1 MNQYADSAWID
12 RRSSAVLLHITS
24 LPGPFHKGVLG
35 QEAVAFIDSLV
46 AGGFRVWQ
54 FLPLGPTH
62 SHGSPYES
70 LSTFAGNP
78 ELIDL
83 RPCMDAGWLRQ
94 DTSLK
99 DVTAEQHA
107 IYRKQA
113 AHQFWL
119 DVQANAELAQQVS
132 TFQMQHAHWLDDF
145 TLFSALKSA
154 SNNAA
159 WWQWAD
165 DLRTREQEAL
175 DAARVIHQTL
185 IQQVIF
191 EQFVFDKQWQA
202 IKTYAE
208 AKDILL
214 FGDLPIYVAHDSA
227 DVWANPQFFTLY
239 ESGECTE
246 VAGVPPDYFS
256 KKGQRWGNPLYRWD
270 VLQADGF
277 AWWVQR
283 IAHQLSRMDM
293 LRIDHFLALE
303 AFWVIPAES
312 DTGLIGEWRKAPG
325 AALLQTLQ
333 DKLGSL
339 PLIAEDLGTI
349 TEEVT
354 ALRKKF
360 ALPGMKILHFAF
372 GGDDS
377 NPYLPHNHEE
387 DSVVYTGTHDNDTT
401 MGWFES
407 TEPHVRE
414 HVLSVL
420 KTKPEDMPWA
430 LIEAALQSP
439 ARLAVIPMQDILELG
454 TEAKFNTPGTLDGN
468 WSWRLERIPAINHV
482 CWQKSLQLNQTYHR

>member
-1 MNQYADSAWID
+1 MSQYANSGWID
-12 RRSSAVLLHITS
+12 RRSSAILLHLTS
-24 LPGPFHKGVLG
+24 LPGPFHQGVLG
-35 QEAVAFIDSLV
+35 QEAFTFIDSL
-46 AGGFRVWQ
+46 AASGFRVWQ

-83 RPCMDAGWLRQ
+83 RPCLTSGWLPQ
-94 DTSLK
+94 DTPLEHVS
-99 DVTAEQHA
+99 AEQHA
-107 IYRKQA
+107 AYRKQA

-119 DVQANAELAQQVS
+119 DVQSDTMLAQQVS
-132 TFQMQHAHWLDDF
+132 TFQKQHTHWLDDF
-145 TLFSALKSA
+145 ALFSALKSA
-154 SNNAA
+154 NNHAA
-159 WWQWAD
+159 WWQWSD
-165 DLRTREQEAL
+165 ELRTRHAAAL
-175 DAARVIHQTL
+175 QAARETHNTL

-191 EQFVFDKQWQA
+191 EQFLFDKQWQG

-208 AKDILL
+208 SKGVQL

-227 DVWANPQFFTLY
+227 DVWANPQFFTLDK
-239 ESGECTE
+239 SGECTE

-256 KKGQRWGNPLYRWD
+256 KTGQRWGNPLYRWD

-277 AWWVQR
+277 DWWVKR
-283 IAHQLSRMDM
+283 VTHQLTRMDM

-312 DTGLIGEWRKAPG
+312 DTGLVGEWRKAPG

-333 DKLGSL
+333 DKLGNL
-339 PLIAEDLGTI
+339 PLIAEDLGII

-354 ALRKKF
+354 ALRKQF
-360 ALPGMKILHFAF
+360 GLPGMKILHFAF

-407 TEPHVRE
+407 SDE
-414 HVLSVL
+414 HVQQHALNIL
-420 KTKPEDMPWA
+420 HAKAEDMPWA
-430 LIEAALQSP
+430 LIEAALASP
-439 ARLAVIPMQDILELG
+439 AKLAVIPMQDLLELG
-454 TEAKFNTPGTLDGN
+454 TEARLNTPGTLDGN
-468 WSWRLERIPAINHV
+468 WSWRLGAIPSSDHA
-482 CWQKSLQLNQTYHR
+482 CWQKSHQLNHMYNR

>member
-1 MNQYADSAWID
+1 MSNPTPWMDK
-12 RRSSAVLLHITS
+12 RRSAILLHITS
-24 LPGPFHKGVLG
+24 LPSPFHKGVLG
-35 QEAVAFIDSLV
+35 EEAFQFIDTMIAS
-46 AGGFRVWQ
+46 GFTVWQ

-83 RPCMDAGWLRQ
+83 RPCLDAGWLPQ
-94 DTSLK
+94 NMSFEH
-99 DVTAEQHA
+99 VTREQHA
-107 IYRKQA
+107 TYRQQA

-119 DVQANAELAQQVS
+119 DVQSNTELAQQVL
-132 TFQMQHAHWLDDF
+132 TFQTQHSHWLNDF
-145 TLFSALKSA
+145 ALFSALKSA

-159 WWQWAD
+159 WWQWSD
-165 DLRTREQEAL
+165 DLRTRNEDAL
-175 DAARVIHQTL
+175 QAARETHNTL

-191 EQFVFDKQWQA
+191 EQFLFDKQWQG
-202 IKTYAE
+202 IKTYA
-208 AKDILL
+208 ASKGVQL

-227 DVWANPQFFTLY
+227 DVWANPQFFTLD

-256 KKGQRWGNPLYRWD
+256 KTGQRWGNPLYRWD

-277 AWWVQR
+277 DWWVKR
-283 IAHQLSRMDM
+283 IAHQLTRMDM

-312 DTGLIGEWRKAPG
+312 DTGLVGEWRKAPG

-333 DKLGSL
+333 DKLGNL

-360 ALPGMKILHFAF
+360 GLPGMKILHFAF
-372 GGDDS
+372 GGDES

-407 TEPHVRE
+407 SDE
-414 HVLSVL
+414 HVQNHALEVL
-420 KTKPEDMPWA
+420 HAKAEDMPWV
-430 LIEAALQSP
+430 LIEAALASP
-439 ARLAVIPMQDILELG
+439 ALLSVIPMQDLLELG
-454 TEAKFNTPGTLDGN
+454 TEAKFNTPGTLGGN
-468 WSWRLERIPAINHV
+468 WSWRLDAIPSSDHV
-482 CWQKSLQLNQTYHR
+482 CWQKSHQLNQTYNR

>member
-1 MNQYADSAWID
+1 MSNPTPWMDK
-12 RRSSAVLLHITS
+12 RSSAILLHITS

-35 QEAVAFIDSLV
+35 EEAFQFIDAML

-83 RPCMDAGWLRQ
+83 RPCLDAGWLPQ
-94 DTSLK
+94 DTSFEH
-99 DVTAEQHA
+99 VTREQHTT
-107 IYRKQA
+107 YRQQA
-113 AHQFWL
+113 ALQFWL
-119 DVQANAELAQQVS
+119 DVQSNTELAQQVS
-132 TFQMQHAHWLDDF
+132 TFQTEHAYWLDDF
-145 TLFSALKSA
+145 ALFSALKSA

-159 WWQWAD
+159 WWQWSD
-165 DLRTREQEAL
+165 DLRTRHEDAL
-175 DAARVIHQTL
+175 QAARETHNTL

-191 EQFVFDKQWQA
+191 EQFLFDKQWQG
-202 IKTYAE
+202 IKAYAE
-208 AKDILL
+208 SKGVQL

-227 DVWANPQFFTLY
+227 DVWANPQFFTLD
-239 ESGECTE
+239 ESGECIE

-256 KKGQRWGNPLYRWD
+256 KTGQRWGNPLYRWD

-277 AWWVQR
+277 DWWVKR
-283 IAHQLSRMDM
+283 IAHQLTRMDM

-312 DTGLIGEWRKAPG
+312 DTGLVGEWRKAPG
-325 AALLQTLQ
+325 EALLQTLQ
-333 DKLGSL
+333 DKLGNL

-354 ALRKKF
+354 ALRKQF
-360 ALPGMKILHFAF
+360 GLPGMKILHFAF

-407 TEPHVRE
+407 SDE
-414 HVLSVL
+414 HVQQHALNVL
-420 KTKPEDMPWA
+420 HAKAEDMPWV
-430 LIEAALQSP
+430 LIEAALASP
-439 ARLAVIPMQDILELG
+439 ARLAVIPMQDVLELG

-468 WSWRLERIPAINHV
+468 WSWRLDTISAPEHT
-482 CWQKSLQLNQTYHR
+482 CWQTSSGLNQAYNR

>member
-1 MNQYADSAWID
+1 MSNPTAWMD
-12 RRSSAVLLHITS
+12 RRRSAILLHITS
-24 LPGPFHKGVLG
+24 LPSPFHKGVLG
-35 QEAVAFIDSLV
+35 EEAFHFIDTMV
-46 AGGFRVWQ
+46 AGGFSVWQ

-83 RPCMDAGWLRQ
+83 RPCLDADWLPQ
-94 DTSLK
+94 NTSFK
-99 DVTAEQHA
+99 HVTREQHA
-107 IYRKQA
+107 SYRKEA

-119 DVQANAELAQQVS
+119 DVQSNTELAQQVS
-132 TFQMQHAHWLDDF
+132 TFQTQHAYWLDDF
-145 TLFSALKSA
+145 SLFSALKSA

-159 WWQWAD
+159 WWQWSD
-165 DLRTREQEAL
+165 DLRTRNEVTLQ
-175 DAARVIHQTL
+175 AARETHNTL

-191 EQFVFDKQWQA
+191 EQFLFDKQWQG

-208 AKDILL
+208 SKGVQL

-227 DVWANPQFFTLY
+227 DVWANPQFFTLD

-256 KKGQRWGNPLYRWD
+256 KTGQRWGNPLYRWD
-270 VLQADGF
+270 VLQADDF
-277 AWWVQR
+277 SWWVKR
-283 IAHQLSRMDM
+283 IAHQLTRMDM

-325 AALLQTLQ
+325 KELLQTLQ
-333 DKLGSL
+333 DKLGNL

-354 ALRKKF
+354 TLRKQF
-360 ALPGMKILHFAF
+360 GLPGMKILHFAF

-407 TEPHVRE
+407 SDE
-414 HVLSVL
+414 HVQQHVL
-420 KTKPEDMPWA
+420 NVLHAKAEDMPWA
-430 LIEAALQSP
+430 LIEAALASP

-454 TEAKFNTPGTLDGN
+454 SEAKFNTPGTLDGN
-468 WSWRLERIPAINHV
+468 WSWRLDVTPSSDHV
-482 CWQKSLQLNQTYHR
+482 CWQKSNQLNQAYNR